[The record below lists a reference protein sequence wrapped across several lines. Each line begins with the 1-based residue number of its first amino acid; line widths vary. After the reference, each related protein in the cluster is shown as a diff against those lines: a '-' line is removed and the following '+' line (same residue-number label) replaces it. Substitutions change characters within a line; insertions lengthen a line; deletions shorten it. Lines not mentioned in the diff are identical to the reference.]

1 MFNINIVIHSSCWM
15 SRKMSDGSSIWA
27 AIVILNASFYPAVL
41 DAVIWL
47 HIASGFFLTMWP
59 INAIFF
65 DKKCLCVSVLLS
77 ISFCTVGSHYLL
89 AHFSEQSVS
98 LNLIHFLV
106 SCLIALQ
113 LILFWFALTGLITI
127 CTLFGFHS
135 CPWLWNPNKEGAD
148 SPCILM
154 ELSRTEK
161 GFSQSLSFLPVILP
175 FRCIWATVMG
185 TLRTLTSSSHSIA
198 HFSSLFAAMCLAVGL
213 RVCAPSFRQSIW
225 GFFGWYSPDLTR
237 AQQ

>member
-1 MFNINIVIHSSCWM
+1 M
-15 SRKMSDGSSIWA
+15 
-27 AIVILNASFYPAVL
+27 LY
-41 DAVIWL
+41 
-47 HIASGFFLTMWP
+47 FLT
-59 INAIFF
+59 
-65 DKKCLCVSVLLS
+65 KKCLCVSVLLS
-77 ISFCTVGSHYLL
+77 ISFCTVGSHFLL

-113 LILFWFALTGLITI
+113 LILFWFALTGLIAI
-127 CTLFGFHS
+127 CTVFGFRS
-135 CPWLWNPNKEGAD
+135 CPWLWNPNMEGAD

-213 RVCAPSFRQSIW
+213 RVCATSFRQV
-225 GFFGWYSPDLTR
+225 FFGWYSSDSTR